1 LSPAAHPTREEGLNA
16 HEKTPDHGEGDA
28 GAELKERRALKQE
41 KKDARKAEAAERAA
55 GIANGT
61 YVEPE
66 LDEQA
71 GEGEPVAGEGEP
83 AAG

>member
-1 LSPAAHPTREEGLNA
+1 MPTKKRQTMGKVTRER
-16 HEKTPDHGEGDA
+16 
-28 GAELKERRALKQE
+28 ELKERRALKQE

-61 YVEPE
+61 WVEPE

-71 GEGEPVAGEGEP
+71 GEGEPVTGAGEPE
-83 AAG
+83 AG

>member
-1 LSPAAHPTREEGLNA
+1 MPTKKRQTMGKVTRER
-16 HEKTPDHGEGDA
+16 
-28 GAELKERRALKQE
+28 ELKERRALKQE

-61 YVEPE
+61 YEADD

-71 GEGEPVAGEGEP
+71 GEGGPTAGAGEPE
-83 AAG
+83 AV